1 MILRSMKIEDIDTD
15 VRENETE
22 PEAVS
27 PQEEEQPL
35 AAPQEENGL
44 PTQPSK
50 KKQNKTVRNDKE
62 FRAKYNEEKEKE
74 FEKLAR
80 EIEEKNRL
88 DSKAKNRK
96 WWIKTVLMLVLIIVS
111 VVIMFTMINYISSDG
126 TKSFAA
132 MIKEISL
139 PYLFLFLGV
148 VVLFMIMESMKYAY
162 LLKISTGKFRLRN
175 SIKTMFL
182 ILISARNVR
191 AT

>member
-1 MILRSMKIEDIDTD
+1 MKIEDIDTD

-96 WWIKTVLMLVLIIVS
+96 W
-111 VVIMFTMINYISSDG
+111 
-126 TKSFAA
+126 
-132 MIKEISL
+132 
-139 PYLFLFLGV
+139 
-148 VVLFMIMESMKYAY
+148 
-162 LLKISTGKFRLRN
+162 
-175 SIKTMFL
+175 
-182 ILISARNVR
+182 
-191 AT
+191 